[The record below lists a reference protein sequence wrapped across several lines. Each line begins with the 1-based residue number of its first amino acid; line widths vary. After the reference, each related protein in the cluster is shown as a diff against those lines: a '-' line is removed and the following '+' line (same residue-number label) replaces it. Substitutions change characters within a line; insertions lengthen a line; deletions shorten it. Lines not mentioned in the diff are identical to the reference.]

1 MVVRGI
7 APAAVDPERVIVVPR
22 LERAGEEPRYL
33 LVRWPDW
40 PPPALLSLAA
50 PTDPSAL
57 EAAIADTLEHR
68 IGVRVAGPIV
78 FTPERQPARMSRKA
92 RGGEGLGWLRAV
104 LVPVEGEPQP
114 DPLLEAV
121 LALSLDE
128 ALEALTSDVERLLLA
143 RAAELAD
150 R

>member
-1 MVVRGI
+1 MQGV
-7 APAAVDPERVIVVPR
+7 APSPVDPERVIVVPR
-22 LERAGEEPRYL
+22 LDRSGEEPRYL

-40 PPPALLSLAA
+40 PPPALLSLDA

-57 EAAIADTLEHR
+57 EAAIADTLGHR

-78 FTPERQPARMSRKA
+78 LTSERQPARMSKKA
-92 RGGEGLGWLRAV
+92 RGGEGLGWLRAA

-121 LALSLDE
+121 LALTLDE
-128 ALEALTSDVERLLLA
+128 ALEALTSDVERLLLS
-143 RAAELAD
+143 RAAALGD